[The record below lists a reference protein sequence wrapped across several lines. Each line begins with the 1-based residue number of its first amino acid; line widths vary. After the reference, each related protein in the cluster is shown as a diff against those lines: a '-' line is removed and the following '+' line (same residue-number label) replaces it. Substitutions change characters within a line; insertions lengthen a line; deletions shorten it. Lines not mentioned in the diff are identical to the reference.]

1 MTDQERDP
9 RVDEYLARLAASAA
23 AEGADGPDA
32 EELAEL
38 RAHIEE
44 RVARGEGVAA
54 VLAELGS
61 PEALT
66 RAFAAED
73 TTEDAAEGPN
83 GAASGSRLAGRFLGV
98 PYDLRSPTARR
109 YAAQLW
115 DPTDP
120 RILVPKALG
129 IGWTLNF
136 GSLAVRAGLV
146 RPDDEDS
153 PFAAAPERLV
163 RATLVAPA
171 VLTAATL
178 VLAAR
183 HWHRLPARVPISWTT
198 TGKVRSW
205 GPRSIAVALST
216 VGSAGPLAA
225 AASVHLRGRPPQDRV
240 VASAGALA
248 MACLGY
254 GTLRQTLG
262 AADGHPSASGMRATL
277 AALVALPLTLL
288 VVVSRAGRR
297 AEQLRDLRKDI

>member
-1 MTDQERDP
+1 MTDRDA
-9 RVDEYLARLAASAA
+9 RVEEYLARLAASAS
-23 AEGADGPDA
+23 AEGAQGPDA
-32 EELAEL
+32 DDQKEL

-44 RVARGEGVAA
+44 RLARGDDVAA

-66 RAFAAED
+66 RAFAAEND
-73 TTEDAAEGPN
+73 TEDGEGAEP
-83 GAASGSRLAGRFLGV
+83 GSRLAGRFLGV

-120 RILVPKALG
+120 RVLVPKALG
-129 IGWTLNF
+129 IGWTVNF

-153 PFAAAPERLV
+153 PFAAAPEPLV
-163 RATLVAPA
+163 RATLAAPA
-171 VLTAATL
+171 ALTAATL

-183 HWHRLPARVPISWTT
+183 HWHRLPARVPISWTMAGT
-198 TGKVRSW
+198 VRSW
-205 GPRSIAVALST
+205 GPRAVAVGLST
-216 VGSAGPLAA
+216 LGSTGPLAA
-225 AASVHLRGRPPQDRV
+225 AASVHLRGRPSQDRV

-262 AADGHPSASGMRATL
+262 AVDERPSARGMRATL
-277 AALVALPLTLL
+277 VALVALPLALL
-288 VVVSRAGRR
+288 VIVSRAGRR
-297 AEQLRDLRKDI
+297 AEQLRDLRKDV